1 MTDTAAPTPAASPP
15 PRRRRGPAR
24 WLILWSVIAVA
35 VVALVAGGLRYG
47 VLLPQ
52 ARLLIEAQASG
63 LKIGRFGRLGI
74 EGLEGDIWRN
84 FTVRRLTI
92 RDEKGIWLEARAVA
106 VHWRY
111 EELFQRKFH
120 ADDITVGQ
128 LNLLR
133 RPTLTPKEA
142 DRGLPVSFLI
152 ERIRARVDMAP
163 AFSYRA
169 GSYRLDG
176 RLDVQRKGGAAA
188 RVRADSL
195 THAGDF
201 LAVQFSIGQTKAMLV
216 RAEARE
222 ANGGALAG
230 ALGLTP
236 DKPFYLNASVN
247 GTMSRGGFTL
257 LAQSGDLQAAGGSG
271 AWTPEG
277 GSGRVRLNLASSRL
291 LHPFARM
298 VGEVAD
304 IDLTGRKAAGGLFQL
319 QGKVRAS
326 NASIDLSGLAN
337 LGKGISGPNGLALKA
352 SVVSMMPIVGFPE
365 MDGGQGTG
373 ILRFDP
379 KGWTFIGDA
388 TAQRPRIEGYELARV
403 SGRLTLKGDGRNMTF
418 DVDTQGEG
426 GRGAGLI
433 PALLGGRPTVLVSGE
448 ALADGRT
455 LFRRVDVRGPGIFVH
470 AEGDRTL
477 LGSLTLKGD
486 GTVSNLAAASPGA
499 SGIVRATWT
508 ASQGRATDPWK
519 FTFDAK
525 GERLATGMAELD
537 RLLGAAPRLRAA
549 GTYAGTDIQVTSSN
563 LDGAAGS
570 ASASGLIRRD
580 GTLGLAVNWSAKG
593 PFRAG
598 PVEIAGNVSGTGQVG
613 GSLLAPRADL
623 AADVDA
629 IDLPMMP
636 LRAAH
641 VVLSFVKTAND
652 YDGQI
657 SVAAESQF
665 GPARGASTFAFR
677 TGGVSLSNIDVN
689 AAGAI
694 IQGSASLT
702 QGRPS
707 VADLTL
713 NIRQGAFLQAGRVT
727 GYLRVADAAGG
738 ATAKINLDAE
748 DVILRGGGPAMKSAN
763 FTAEGPLANLPIKV
777 NAESQVEGLWRM
789 AGTGRMQQ
797 SGEGY
802 GITLDAAGR
811 IRRADFSM
819 TTPAEIFLSGNRMTA
834 KASLKL
840 GAGGKVDIDAVKDGE
855 TLRATMLVDNGDL
868 GLVNEDL
875 LGRFDATVNVSGTGR
890 SLSGALQAKLAGAKP
905 AGSRDAMPVD
915 ATVRARLAG
924 DTIVLDA
931 DASDA
936 MGSRSTANLTLPAE
950 ASASPF
956 RIAVVRNR
964 PMHGTVTAEGEV
976 KPIWS
981 LLMGNDRSLSGRVSL
996 QGELS
1001 GTLADP
1007 RAQGTATLAQGHFT
1021 DSQTGLDLV
1030 NVSLRATL
1038 ANYAIDIA
1046 DMTGSDGK
1054 DGTLSGQG
1062 RISLLRDGVSSFR
1075 LDLKTFRMLDNDI
1088 ATATASGQATINRDA
1103 TGKIQLSGALTID
1116 RADIAANPPTPT
1128 GVVPMDVREVNR
1140 PAKRATIA
1148 TWEPPPPGPGI
1159 ALDVTLKA
1167 PRRVFV
1173 KGRGLDVELSM
1184 DAHVTGTT
1192 SAPLLTGVAHVVRG
1206 DYDLAGRRFQFD
1218 TRGQVTLS
1226 TDPERIRL
1234 DLSATR
1240 EDPTLTAVI
1249 KITGTAAEPKI
1260 ALSSTPALPPDEI
1273 LARVLYGSSASQL
1286 SGVEAAQLASGLS
1299 ALAGGGGFDV
1309 IGNIR
1314 DLARL
1319 DRLAFGGDEVSGVTV
1334 SGGKYLTDN
1343 VYLEITGGGREGPS
1357 AQVEWR
1363 VRPTLAIISR
1373 ITGQGDARLS
1383 VRWRKDY

>member
-1 MTDTAAPTPAASPP
+1 MTETAPPSAATASD
-15 PRRRRGPAR
+15 RRKRGAAR
-24 WLILWSVIAVA
+24 WLIIWSVAVVA
-35 VVALVAGGLRYG
+35 VVALIATGIRYG
-47 VLLPQ
+47 ALLPQ

-63 LKIGRFGRLGI
+63 LKIGRLGRLGI

-92 RDEKGIWLEARAVA
+92 RDEKGIWLEATAVT

-111 EELFQRKFH
+111 EELFQRRFH
-120 ADDITVGQ
+120 ADDISVGR

-133 RPTLTPKEA
+133 RPTLAPKEV

-169 GSYRLDG
+169 GSYRAEG
-176 RLDVQRKGGAAA
+176 RVDVQRGGGTAV
-188 RVRADSL
+188 RLRADSL
-195 THAGDF
+195 THTGDF
-201 LAVQFSIGQTKAMLV
+201 LAVQVNVGKTKEMLV

-236 DKPFYLNASVN
+236 DRPFFLNASVN
-247 GTMSRGGFTL
+247 GTGSQGNFSL
-257 LAQSGDLQAAGGSG
+257 QAQSGAVEAASGAG
-271 AWTPEG
+271 AWTPQG
-277 GSGRVRLNLASSRL
+277 GSGRVRINLASSRL
-291 LHPFARM
+291 LSPFAHM
-298 VGEVAD
+298 LGGMAD
-304 IDLTGRKAAGGLFQL
+304 IEMTGRKAASGLFQM
-319 QGKVRAS
+319 QGVIRAE
-326 NASIDLSGLAN
+326 NASVDLAGEADF
-337 LGKGISGPNGLALKA
+337 GRRISGPNGLALSA
-352 SVVSMMPIVGFPE
+352 TVVRMTPIIGFPE
-365 MDGGQGTG
+365 MGAGQGRG
-373 ILRFDP
+373 VLRFDP
-379 KGWTFIGDA
+379 KGWTFIGDVTGRRA
-388 TAQRPRIEGYELARV
+388 VIEGYELPQVR
-403 SGRLTLKGDGRNMTF
+403 GRLSLKGDGRNLSF
-418 DVDTQGEG
+418 DVDAVGDG
-426 GRGAGLI
+426 GRGSGLI
-433 PALLGGRPTVLVSGE
+433 AALLGGRPTVLVTGE

-455 LFRRVDVRGPGIFVH
+455 LLRRVDVRGSGINVH
-470 AEGDRTL
+470 AEGSRTM
-477 LGSLTLKGD
+477 LGSLTLKGS
-486 GTVSNLAAASPGA
+486 GTVSNLAAAQPGA
-499 SGIVRATWT
+499 TGLVRATWT
-508 ASQGRATDPWK
+508 ASQGRATDPWR

-537 RLLGAAPRLRAA
+537 RLLGATPRLRAA
-549 GTYAGTDIQVTSSN
+549 GTYAGNDVQVTSSN
-563 LDGAAGS
+563 LEGTAGS
-570 ASASGLIRRD
+570 ATASGLIGKD
-580 GTLGLAVNWSAKG
+580 GRLGLAVTWNAKG
-593 PFRAG
+593 PFNAG
-598 PVEIAGNVSGTGQVG
+598 PVEIAGNVNGTGQVSG
-613 GSLLAPRADL
+613 TILAPRADL
-623 AADVDA
+623 VADVDA

-641 VVLSFVKTAND
+641 VVLSFIKTQND
-652 YDGQI
+652 FDGQI
-657 SVAAESQF
+657 SVAAQSQF
-665 GPARGASTFAFR
+665 GPARGSSSFAFR
-677 TGGVSLSNIDVN
+677 TGGVALTNIDVN
-689 AAGAI
+689 AAGAVV
-694 IQGSASLT
+694 QGAASLT

-707 VADLTL
+707 TADLTL
-713 NIRQGAFLQAGRVT
+713 NIHQGAFLQAGRVT
-727 GYLRVADAAGG
+727 GYLRIADAAGG

-777 NAESQVEGLWRM
+777 NAESQVDGLWRM
-789 AGTGRMQQ
+789 AGTGRMAQD
-797 SGEGY
+797 GDGFA
-802 GITLDAAGR
+802 ITLDAAGR

-819 TTPAEIFLSGNRMTA
+819 TTPARIYLSGSRMTA
-834 KASLKL
+834 NASLKL
-840 GAGGKVDIDAVKDGE
+840 GAGGKVDIDAVKEGE
-855 TLRATMLVDNGDL
+855 TLRANLLVDNGDL

-875 LGRFDATVNVSGTGR
+875 LGRFDATVNVRGEGR
-890 SLSGALQAKLAGAKP
+890 SLTGEMQAKLAGAKP
-905 AGSRDAMPVD
+905 AGSRDATPLD
-915 ATVRARLAG
+915 ATVRARLTG

-931 DASDA
+931 EASDG
-936 MGSRSTANLTLPAE
+936 MGSRSQANMVFPAE

-956 RIAVVRNR
+956 RVAIVRNR
-964 PMHGTVTAEGEV
+964 PMHGTVSAEGEV
-976 KPIWS
+976 RPIWA
-981 LLMGNDRSLSGRVSL
+981 LLMGNDRSLSGKVSL

-1007 RAQGTATLAQGHFT
+1007 RAQGTATLAQGRFS
-1021 DSQTGLDLV
+1021 DSQTGLVLQ
-1030 NVSLRATL
+1030 NVALRATL
-1038 ANYAIDIA
+1038 ANNAIDIA

-1075 LDLKTFRMLDNDI
+1075 LTVKTFQLLDNDV
-1088 ATATASGQATINRDA
+1088 ASATASGEATINRDA
-1103 TGKIQLSGALTID
+1103 TGKVQLSGALTID

-1128 GVVPMDVREVNR
+1128 GVVPLDVREINR

-1148 TWEPPPPGPGI
+1148 TWAPPPAGPGV

-1167 PRRVFV
+1167 ARRVFV

-1192 SAPLLTGVAHVVRG
+1192 SRPQLTGLAHVVRG

-1234 DLSATR
+1234 DLQATR
-1240 EDPTLTAVI
+1240 EDPSLTAVI

-1260 ALSSTPALPPDEI
+1260 TLSSTPSLPPDEI

-1363 VRPTLAIISR
+1363 VRPNLAIISR